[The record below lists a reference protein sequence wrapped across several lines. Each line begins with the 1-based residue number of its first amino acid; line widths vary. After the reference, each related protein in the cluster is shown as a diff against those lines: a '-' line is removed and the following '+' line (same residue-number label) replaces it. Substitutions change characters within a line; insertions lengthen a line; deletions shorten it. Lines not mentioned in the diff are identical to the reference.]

1 MGEEI
6 IKREG
11 GGGVGEWEKD
21 TWTDDVWDD
30 VARVTRPDVTG
41 RAGKWTGGGTWETRD
56 NLLPFIERELLN
68 MTVGVSR

>member
-1 MGEEI
+1 M
-6 IKREG
+6 
-11 GGGVGEWEKD
+11 
-21 TWTDDVWDD
+21 VWDD